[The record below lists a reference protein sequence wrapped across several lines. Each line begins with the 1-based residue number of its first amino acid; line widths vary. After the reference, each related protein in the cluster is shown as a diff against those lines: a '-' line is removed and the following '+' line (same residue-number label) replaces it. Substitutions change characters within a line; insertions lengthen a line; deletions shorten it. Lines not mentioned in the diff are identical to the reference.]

1 MDFIS
6 VIGGF
11 SHSLIALFATTNRPI
26 KLNEKILLK
35 AAQAN
40 VVKNNKSTA
49 VREKVHIKH
58 LLT

>member
-6 VIGGF
+6 AIGGF
-11 SHSLIALFATTNRPI
+11 SRSLIALFTTTNRAI

-40 VVKNNKSTA
+40 VVKNKSKAARGKCTY
-49 VREKVHIKH
+49 
-58 LLT
+58 